1 MASLPAGTVTLLF
14 TDIEGSTKLARR
26 LGDGYGEALESHR
39 HAIRGAFA
47 AHDGV
52 EVDTQG
58 DSFFVAFG
66 RAHDAVAAAAAAQ
79 RALQDGEVRV
89 RMGIHTGEPTLAEGG
104 YYVGVDLSRAA
115 RICAAAHGGQ
125 VLLSRATRD
134 LVGDDVEIRDL
145 GEHLLKDI
153 DTPERLYQLVVPG
166 LRQGFPA
173 PRAARPGNLP
183 RTRTGFYG
191 RRTELDEIRVL
202 LAGEAPVVTL
212 TGPGGVGKTRLA
224 LEVARESSDAFQD
237 GAFFVSLAAARASD
251 LSPRWRRPSR

>member
-1 MASLPAGTVTLLF
+1 MPSLPAGTVTLLF

-26 LGDGYGEALESHR
+26 LGDGYRHVLASHR
-39 HAIRGAFA
+39 SVLRAAFA
-47 AHDGV
+47 EHNGI

-79 RALQDGEVRV
+79 RALADSDVRV
-89 RMGIHTGEPTLAEGG
+89 RIGVHTGEPPLAEGG

-134 LVGDDVEIRDL
+134 LVGDDAEIRDL

-153 DTPERLYQLVVPG
+153 EAPERLYQLVVARSAATVSAGAGGNARQPAASADG
-166 LRQGFPA
+166 FLRA
-173 PRAARPGNLP
+173 PTRTRRDPPAAR
-183 RTRTGFYG
+183 RRSTRGHADRS
-191 RRTELDEIRVL
+191 RRR
-202 LAGEAPVVTL
+202 
-212 TGPGGVGKTRLA
+212 R
-224 LEVARESSDAFQD
+224 QD
-237 GAFFVSLAAARASD
+237 AARA
-251 LSPRWRRPSR
+251 RGRT

>member
-26 LGDGYGEALESHR
+26 LGDGYRHVLASHR
-39 HAIRGAFA
+39 NVLRDAFA
-47 AHDGV
+47 DHNGV

-66 RAHDAVAAAAAAQ
+66 RAHDAVAAAAARNVRSRDA
-79 RALQDGEVRV
+79 EVRV
-89 RMGIHTGEPTLAEGG
+89 RIGIHTGEPALAEGG

-115 RICAAAHGGQ
+115 RICGAAHGGQ

-134 LVGDDVEIRDL
+134 LVGDDVQIRDL

-153 DTPERLYQLVVPG
+153 DAPERLYQLVG
-166 LRQGFPA
+166 QGYETRFPP
-173 PRAARPGNLP
+173 PRAATPGNLP

-191 RRTELDEIRVL
+191 RRSELDDDS
-202 LAGEAPVVTL
+202 P
-212 TGPGGVGKTRLA
+212 
-224 LEVARESSDAFQD
+224 VARRRRAASS
-237 GAFFVSLAAARASD
+237 R
-251 LSPRWRRPSR
+251 